1 MKTFEEIKNIL
12 QTHKPFLAQ
21 NYGIK
26 EIGMFGSY
34 VRNEQRPDS
43 DLDILIE
50 LESPSRIGLMGLA
63 NLENYLSELFDMK
76 IDISIK
82 KNLKRRIGEKI
93 LNEVVSV

>member
-1 MKTFEEIKNIL
+1 MKTLEEIKTVL
-12 QTHKPFLAQ
+12 QMHKPYLIQ
-21 NYGIK
+21 HYGIK

-34 VRNEQRPDS
+34 VRNQQRPDS

-63 NLENYLSELFDMK
+63 NLEDYLTRLFDMK
-76 IDISIK
+76 VDISIK

-93 LNEVVSV
+93 RNEVVSV